1 MTSETPSSRG
11 GESEFGGSSTRSR
24 LALLSIAY
32 GLVAL
37 AGALVARL
45 ATAAGW
51 LAPRWLPS
59 LVFLVVAGYPLVLA
73 AAWLRGDAEPR
84 GAGRREERG
93 WAAGLVGTVALVVA
107 AWLGL
112 RGVAP
117 TPGAPEPT
125 IATGPPIVV
134 VLPLIELDRR
144 GDRYYADGLTDEL
157 AWGIAA
163 VSGLE
168 LRGRESA
175 RGFVDV
181 NRDAAALGA
190 RLGATA
196 VLDGTVRRSAGR
208 LRLGVR
214 LLDTSSGE
222 PLWSLS
228 RDTPTEGFFTLR
240 DSVAAGVAASFGLEI
255 DERTRSRWEHR
266 RTDPSTLDLYML
278 GRFQLASGPEGDL
291 VEAASYY
298 GLALESDTT
307 FVPAWIALAE
317 TFATLPRFTRFPS
330 EQVRR
335 DGAAAARTALRLDPR
350 SSAAHAT
357 LGEILYLYEWDWEG
371 AGSHLARARSL
382 APGDAS
388 SFAASCELSIA
399 LGELDAARSACRS
412 ARERDPLAF
421 RPAWLAADLARAE
434 GRLES
439 AAAILDSLAVAHPD
453 FEPVAAELAIA
464 HLALGDTARSRELLV
479 GWFSLLGSAALA
491 DTLADLLSQDR
502 PGAAGG
508 TGPSA
513 AVRRAIE
520 RVSSELDPDPTHFA
534 ALAASYGVIDLAAE
548 SLEAAL
554 ADRVPGAVFAGV
566 MPVYAVLHQRQGV
579 RRRLIEAGLPAAV
592 ASD

>member
-1 MTSETPSSRG
+1 MTSDTPASND
-11 GESEFGGSSTRSR
+11 GESGSETNSAASR
-24 LALLSIAY
+24 LALLSISY

-37 AGALVARL
+37 VGVLAARL

-51 LAPRWLPS
+51 LAARWLPL
-59 LVFLVVAGYPLVLA
+59 LVFLVVAGYPLALA
-73 AAWLRGDAEPR
+73 AAWLRGGAVR
-84 GAGRREERG
+84 GEAGGSGRAAL
-93 WAAGLVGTVALVVA
+93 AAGLVGTGTLVLA

-117 TPGAPEPT
+117 TRSSPEPR
-125 IATGPPIVV
+125 IATGPPVV
-134 VLPLIELDRR
+134 AVLPLIELDRR

-157 AWGIAA
+157 ASGIAA

-196 VLDGTVRRSAGR
+196 VLDGTVRRAAGR

-214 LLDTSSGE
+214 LLETTSGE

-228 RDTPTEGFFTLR
+228 RDTTPDGFFTLR
-240 DSVAAGVAASFGLEI
+240 DSVAAGVAAAFGLEI
-255 DERTRSRWEHR
+255 DERTRRRWEHR

-278 GRFQLASGPEGDL
+278 GRFHWASGPNGDL

-317 TFATLPRFTRFPS
+317 TFATLPRFTRFPP
-330 EQVRR
+330 ERVRR
-335 DGAAAARTALRLDPR
+335 DGAAAARTALRLDPQNP
-350 SSAAHAT
+350 AAHAV
-357 LGEILYLYEWDWEG
+357 LGEILYLYEWDWDG
-371 AGSHLARARSL
+371 ARSHLERARSL

-388 SFAASCELSIA
+388 SFAALCELSIA
-399 LGELDAARSACRS
+399 LGELDDARSACRS
-412 ARERDPLAF
+412 ARQRDPLAF
-421 RPAWLAADLARAE
+421 RPVWLAADLARAE
-434 GRLES
+434 GRGDE

-453 FEPVAAELAIA
+453 FEPVAAERAIA
-464 HLALGDTARSRELLV
+464 HLALGDTAGSRELLV
-479 GWFSLLGSAALA
+479 GWFSLLGPAALA
-491 DTLADLLSQDR
+491 DTLADAL
-502 PGAAGG
+502 GAGASRAVGA
-508 TGPSA
+508 TESSA
-513 AVRRAIE
+513 ALRRAIE
-520 RVSSELDPDPTHFA
+520 RVSSELDPDPTHLA
-534 ALAASYGVIDLAAE
+534 ALAASYGATDLAAA

-554 ADRVPGAVFAGV
+554 ADRMPGAIFAGV
-566 MPVYAVLHQRQGV
+566 MPVYAALRERAGV
-579 RRRLIEAGLPAAV
+579 RLRLTEVGLPAAPR
-592 ASD
+592 D